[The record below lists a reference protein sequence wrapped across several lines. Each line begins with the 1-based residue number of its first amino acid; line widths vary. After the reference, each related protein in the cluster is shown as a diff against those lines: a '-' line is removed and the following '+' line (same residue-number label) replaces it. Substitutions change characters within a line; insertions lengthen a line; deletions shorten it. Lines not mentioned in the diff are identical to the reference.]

1 MFWISLMQ
9 SRMLWVFLFQVCCI
23 FYVCVLCTLAL
34 AYYMRSCTPHRCT
47 CVIYYICHPV
57 PYFPVTINHRTFRM
71 AFALRPLPWICHRLP
86 LGMLSAPCSTP
97 SAPRPVLHAPRI
109 SRRREQGELRQATRS
124 GRAQWASA
132 VGERSGRAQR
142 DRCIEQAAHSALDA
156 LCIQRA
162 TSSAQC
168 IVRTV
173 Y

>member
-86 LGMLSAPCSTP
+86 LRMLSGPRPVLHAQCSTP
-97 SAPRPVLHAPRI
+97 SAPRSSDQPSPRA
-109 SRRREQGELRQATRS
+109 GGTPAGNT
-124 GRAQWASA
+124 QWASA
-132 VGERSGRAQR
+132 VGERSGRAQWAS
-142 DRCIEQAAHSALDA
+142 AARPLH
-156 LCIQRA
+156 
-162 TSSAQC
+162 
-168 IVRTV
+168 
-173 Y
+173 

>member
-34 AYYMRSCTPHRCT
+34 AYYMRSCSPHRCT

-86 LGMLSAPCSTP
+86 LRMLSG
-97 SAPRPVLHAPRI
+97 PRPVLHAQCSTLLGSAVAA
-109 SRRREQGELRQATRS
+109 SRGNS
-124 GRAQWASA
+124 GRQHA